1 MNENQPY
8 IRLMVDIIDSGIWAK
23 LSPAARTLYPVLLKF
38 SDYTFKHVWPGT
50 DTLLKLTGF
59 KTKKSINEA
68 KKELVKFGLLQISP
82 GTGRTNTKYFF
93 CFNYEGSK
101 ITPLGYK
108 NARPRDAGNHLPGG
122 QETPTYRDMA
132 IPPNHINITIEN
144 KNINNTGARESRKK
158 FKHEVQYS
166 RDFQD
171 SRIRDSENF
180 GTFWDEF
187 LSWAKSKIAERSMI
201 SLYNLSFEE
210 DGDIV
215 MLHGDL
221 SEIQKQIINKYF
233 KEKLPNKM
241 IIYNQKRDEGARI

>member
-1 MNENQPY
+1 
-8 IRLMVDIIDSGIWAK
+8 
-23 LSPAARTLYPVLLKF
+23 
-38 SDYTFKHVWPGT
+38 
-50 DTLLKLTGF
+50 
-59 KTKKSINEA
+59 
-68 KKELVKFGLLQISP
+68 
-82 GTGRTNTKYFF
+82 
-93 CFNYEGSK
+93 
-101 ITPLGYK
+101 
-108 NARPRDAGNHLPGG
+108 NHLPGG